1 MAKFDVKIKNKFTA
15 SVVLIGAFSIVMTP
29 AGLELSGPFT
39 TAEKLG
45 SGQFATALRR
55 IGLAEVDLENFTL
68 FAPTDEA
75 YREAGLIQVVE
86 AIR

>member
-1 MAKFDVKIKNKFTA
+1 MEIKNCFGRA
-15 SVVLIGAFSIVMTP
+15 SISFDRCTYSHPV
-29 AGLELSGPFT
+29 GLELSDPFT

-55 IGLAEVDLENFTL
+55 IGLADVGRENFTL

-75 YREAGLIQVVE
+75 FREAGLIQVGQ
-86 AIR
+86 AI

>member
-1 MAKFDVKIKNKFTA
+1 MAKFHVKIKNKFRS
-15 SVVLIGAFSIVMTP
+15 SVVLIGAISLVMTP
-29 AGLELSGPFT
+29 AGLELSDPFT
-39 TAEKLG
+39 TAENLG

-55 IGLAEVDLENFTL
+55 IGLAEVDLENFTV

-75 YREAGLIQVVE
+75 FREAGLIQVVE